1 MDTKFFTQMCLRH
14 IWVKNL
20 VFIFFLIIQKKYGK
34 APLSTAVH
42 LLEDVSP
49 LTGSAVSRKPTTVVP
64 VRKPRN
70 APHAACSAA
79 FFSCPLISS
88 PTNAP
93 TNGQNITPNNPEGP
107 KGSPMI
113 EIIRPML
120 QPVTP
125 ALLPPCRLVLSDG
138 TT

>member
-49 LTGSAVSRKPTTVVP
+49 LTGSAVSRKPTTVVIEST
-64 VRKPRN
+64 VSSHKQF
-70 APHAACSAA
+70 PHHPHSCEQGVCELEASACEEAEECS
-79 FFSCPLISS
+79 
-88 PTNAP
+88 
-93 TNGQNITPNNPEGP
+93 
-107 KGSPMI
+107 
-113 EIIRPML
+113 
-120 QPVTP
+120 
-125 ALLPPCRLVLSDG
+125 PCRVQRGFFLLSAYQLPNQCTDKRPEYYSQQP
-138 TT
+138 